1 MNALADT
8 GGIAG
13 NIFGAFQAGQQARQ
27 QADHRNA
34 LAQYATNPSEQALA
48 PLAQFDPQFVMGER
62 QRMAQAQ
69 QQHVQQQQQQLPMM
83 ARLLDHATDPASYA
97 QALQM
102 AQRYGLDVSG
112 APPQFDPNWVN
123 ETKQLVA
130 AVQTPQGQE
139 ALSSAG
145 KIAADMGLKPGT
157 PQFNAAVHDIF
168 IAEQSKPY
176 TGAGGETRLYTPRI
190 GGPGQ
195 MQGAPVT
202 PPPEAIAELRQSPGT
217 AAHFDEIFG
226 QGAAARILGQGGPA
240 ATPGHFPVG

>member
-1 MNALADT
+1 MNAFVDP
-8 GGIAG
+8 GSVAG

-27 QADHRNA
+27 ETQYRNA
-34 LAQYATNPSEQALA
+34 LGDYAMNPSEQGLA
-48 PLAQFDPQFVMGER
+48 AIAPHDPQFVMGER
-62 QRMAQAQ
+62 QRMAQAE

-83 ARLLDHATDPASYA
+83 AKLLDHATDEASYA

-112 APPQFDPNWVN
+112 APPQFDPQWVQ

-130 AVQTPQGQE
+130 AVQTPQGIE
-139 ALSSAG
+139 ALSAAG

-168 IAEQSKPY
+168 IAQEAKPY
-176 TGAGGETRLYTPRI
+176 TGAGGETRLYTPQI

-195 MQGAPVT
+195 MQGAPVA